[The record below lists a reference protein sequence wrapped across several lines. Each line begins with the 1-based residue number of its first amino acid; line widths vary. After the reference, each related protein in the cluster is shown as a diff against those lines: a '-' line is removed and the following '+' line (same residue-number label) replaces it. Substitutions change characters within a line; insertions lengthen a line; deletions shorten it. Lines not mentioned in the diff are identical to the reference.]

1 MKTEVSRMAILL
13 LFIFCGSSNAQT
25 TCKYW
30 QAKIDEDI
38 HPPKNAQAVNE
49 ASDRDV
55 MEAINC
61 FLLLK
66 GKHQPSKL
74 QGATK
79 FYVSQGFPPAPV
91 EVAALYYI
99 SYLFK
104 QKWDHADAIA
114 LVKRGDI
121 YNFNPPEIVE
131 RAYEYYRVWFKEVQR
146 VGLAK
151 AREMKLEPLDGKEV
165 RWY

>member
-1 MKTEVSRMAILL
+1 MKTTITILCL
-13 LFIFCGSSNAQT
+13 LIFWESSNAQNK
-25 TCKYW
+25 CRYW
-30 QAKIDEDI
+30 QAKVDWDTEL
-38 HPPKNAQAVNE
+38 PESSTSVNE
-49 ASDRDV
+49 TGDQSV
-55 MEAINC
+55 VEAINC
-61 FLLLK
+61 FLALE

-74 QGATK
+74 QGATNPR
-79 FYVSQGFPPAPV
+79 VSQTFPPAPV

-114 LVKRGDI
+114 LVESGNI
-121 YNFNPPEIVE
+121 HEFNPPDGVK
-131 RAYEYYRVWFKEVQR
+131 RAYEYYRAWFKKVQR

-151 AREMKLEPLDGKEV
+151 AREMKLEPLDGKDV